1 MSARHAP
8 KPAARRHPLD
18 DEPAPTTTSTVRH
31 SAAAMTMT
39 ALNVKI
45 PAALHDR
52 LRLDAARS
60 RQRMAAIVADA
71 IAAWYEAH
79 PDRGL

>member
-1 MSARHAP
+1 M
-8 KPAARRHPLD
+8 
-18 DEPAPTTTSTVRH
+18 TV
-31 SAAAMTMT
+31 T

-45 PAALHDR
+45 PAYLHDR

-60 RQRMAAIVADA
+60 HQRMAAIVADA
-71 IAAWYEAH
+71 IAAWYQAH

>member
-1 MSARHAP
+1 MSRPAP

-18 DEPAPTTTSTVRH
+18 ETP
-31 SAAAMTMT
+31 SAIPLRGQDVPELT

-45 PAALHDR
+45 PAGLHNR
-52 LRLDAARS
+52 LRVDAAKS
-60 RQRMAAIVADA
+60 RRHMAAIVADA
-71 IAAWYEAH
+71 IAAWYGAH

>member
-1 MSARHAP
+1 
-8 KPAARRHPLD
+8 
-18 DEPAPTTTSTVRH
+18 
-31 SAAAMTMT
+31 MT

-45 PAALHDR
+45 PAHLHDR

-60 RQRMAAIVADA
+60 HQRMAAIVADT

>member
-1 MSARHAP
+1 MSRPAP

-18 DEPAPTTTSTVRH
+18 EAPTPAISLRGQDIPEL
-31 SAAAMTMT
+31 T

-45 PAALHDR
+45 PAGLHNR
-52 LRLDAARS
+52 LRVDAAKS
-60 RQRMAAIVADA
+60 RRHMAAIVADA